1 MPTLCLSQNRVA
13 LVDAVDYPDLSAFNW
28 RFARNAYAVR
38 YATVDAVRKTVFLQ
52 REIMQ
57 RILDGPIP
65 PGLQVDHL
73 NRDRLDNRRANLR
86 LATRSQNQA
95 NKAPGQ
101 VNNTSGYKGVTAQG
115 NAWEARIKVNRE
127 GIYLGRYADP
137 VTAARMYDAA
147 SRLLNA
153 DFAGLNFPD
162 VPPSSEIVKQ
172 LLRVLHRRPERI
184 SELKRVRRWFPDAI
198 AHPGVEM

>member
-1 MPTLCLSQNRVA
+1 MPTLSLSQGRVA
-13 LVDAVDYPDLSAFNW
+13 LVDAVDYVDLAAFHW

-38 YATVDAVRKTVFLQ
+38 YTTINDQRKTIFLQ

-57 RILDGPIP
+57 RILNGPIP
-65 PGLQVDHL
+65 IGLQVDHL

-101 VNNTSGYKGVTAQG
+101 VNNTSGYKGVSAHDTAF
-115 NAWEARIKVNRE
+115 EARIRVNRE
-127 GIYLGRYADP
+127 GLYLGRYNDP
-137 VTAARMYDAA
+137 VTAARVYDAA
-147 SRLLNA
+147 TRLFNG

-162 VPPSSEIVKQ
+162 VPPSPEIVER
-172 LLRVLHRRPERI
+172 LLLFLKRRPERI
-184 SELKRVRRWFPDAI
+184 AALQRAGRWHMEAVVV
-198 AHPGVEM
+198 GR